1 VTGPYLEDFMREPG
15 GTAKGAEGFDGAV
28 AGLGLS
34 DVIQLNGIN
43 RFSGCID
50 VHSGSDVG
58 LLFFRDGQ
66 IIHAE
71 AGKITGEE
79 AFYAIMQW
87 PGGKFTLQPKVTT
100 TSHSINRSWKFLLM
114 EAHRLMD
121 ENRHVPP
128 PPPVPSS
135 ALTSSVIA
143 STESVA
149 ASPSGREKLNQIVE
163 KMRKIPGVA
172 SVLLQAKDGTPAGD
186 SPSDSDQWTEPML
199 HLAQFGRR
207 MGEAFRS
214 GEVVAATVQGADRN
228 ILLLA
233 TKNFLLTILIQ
244 GGSQAGAVEAEIRK
258 LLSSRR

>member
-1 VTGPYLEDFMREPG
+1 M
-15 GTAKGAEGFDGAV
+15 

-50 VHSGSDVG
+50 VHCGTDAG

-71 AGKITGEE
+71 AGSMTGEE

-87 PGGKFTLQPKVTT
+87 PGGKFSLQPKVTT
-100 TSHSINRSWKFLLM
+100 TSHSINRSWKILLM

-121 ENRHVPP
+121 EKQR
-128 PPPVPSS
+128 
-135 ALTSSVIA
+135 
-143 STESVA
+143 
-149 ASPSGREKLNQIVE
+149 ASPSSSSVPAPTPSPENTQTSSLPGRDKLANIVE
-163 KMRKIPGVA
+163 KMRQIPGVA
-172 SVLLQAKDGTPAGD
+172 AVVLQTKDGARTGEITDKEKSLEA
-186 SPSDSDQWTEPML
+186 SML
-199 HLAQFGRR
+199 HLGKFGRR
-207 MGEAFRS
+207 MSDIFHTGD
-214 GEVVAATVQGADRN
+214 VVAATVQGADRN

-233 TKNFLLTILIQ
+233 TKNFLLTILVQ